1 MNCTT
6 YLFGEL
12 SSGYTQYPDDSSS
25 VNFQKCILHSTAPSQ
40 LVIHRDDDLMYYSYV
55 RRLENNKY
63 IGFAAVINGYYIT
76 RPIKLFSTFEQ
87 LVEKLLEEGVIINF
101 LSDGRI
107 TSSLNSMTQEEETV
121 CAALIQLQQSL
132 ESNHSEKRLP
142 PTDYSIAIDS
152 SKVFSSEAEEH
163 EIANASY
170 RFGYTIILKE
180 KDYDNLRVNSWKN
193 ILQNLT
199 NERRAFAIENEE
211 LKNENTRIL
220 KEKKQVKNIIILI
233 LVVIACGFGI
243 YFLRENLNNTQ
254 NELDSANSTIGELH
268 STISYRD
275 NQISELR
282 DQVYQI
288 RQDLEYQEGRYQ
300 SLQNEMD
307 ELLSNHPLIIEEM
320 QISSQQVRIELQA
333 HEQSDIELTIVCLSE
348 NSSEKYTDSYNLT
361 TESGHNSYNL
371 RLSETLNTGKYWYV
385 LVVYRGQVIGG
396 KRW

>member
-12 SSGYTQYPDDSSS
+12 LSGYTQYPDDSSS

-76 RPIKLFSTFEQ
+76 RPIELFSTFEQ

-107 TSSLNSMTQEEETV
+107 TSSLTSMTQEEETV

-142 PTDYSIAIDS
+142 PTDYSVAIDS
-152 SKVFSSEAEEH
+152 LKRYSSESEEH
-163 EIANASY
+163 EIAEASY

-193 ILQNLT
+193 ILRNLT

-220 KEKKQVKNIIILI
+220 KEKKQVKNIIILS
-233 LVVIACGFGI
+233 LVVIGCIIGI
-243 YFLRENLNNTQ
+243 YFLRENLTNTRG
-254 NELDSANSTIGELH
+254 ELDTANNAINYLSNTVNTKNDQITELQQKLEDTEAENTLLMVEKASLMSKYPIIITDIEVQPRQLKIH
-268 STISYRD
+268 FQWISDSETEIRVVIQQENGPENNMWSGTISNRND
-275 NQISELR
+275 DTL
-282 DQVYQI
+282 
-288 RQDLEYQEGRYQ
+288 
-300 SLQNEMD
+300 
-307 ELLSNHPLIIEEM
+307 
-320 QISSQQVRIELQA
+320 
-333 HEQSDIELTIVCLSE
+333 
-348 NSSEKYTDSYNLT
+348 
-361 TESGHNSYNL
+361 
-371 RLSETLNTGKYWYV
+371 TLNLPDPLDTSKYYYI
-385 LVVYRGQVIGG
+385 LVFCDDRVIGG

>member
-6 YLFGEL
+6 YIFGEL

-142 PTDYSIAIDS
+142 PTDYSVAIDS
-152 SKVFSSEAEEH
+152 LKRYSSESEEH
-163 EIANASY
+163 EIAEASY

-193 ILQNLT
+193 ILRNLT

-220 KEKKQVKNIIILI
+220 KEKKQVKNIIILS
-233 LVVIACGFGI
+233 LVVIGCIIGI
-243 YFLRENLNNTQ
+243 YFLRENLTNTRG
-254 NELDSANSTIGELH
+254 ELDTANNAINYLSNTVNTKNDQITELQQKLEDTEAENTLLIVEKASLMSKYPIIITDIEVQPRQLKIH
-268 STISYRD
+268 FQWISDSETEIRVVIQQENGPENNMWSGTISNRND
-275 NQISELR
+275 DTL
-282 DQVYQI
+282 
-288 RQDLEYQEGRYQ
+288 
-300 SLQNEMD
+300 
-307 ELLSNHPLIIEEM
+307 
-320 QISSQQVRIELQA
+320 
-333 HEQSDIELTIVCLSE
+333 
-348 NSSEKYTDSYNLT
+348 
-361 TESGHNSYNL
+361 
-371 RLSETLNTGKYWYV
+371 TLNLPDPLDTSKYYYI
-385 LVVYRGQVIGG
+385 LVFCDDRVIGG